1 MQKKAKKAKGAIQKK
16 RTLARKG
23 TKQKKASSK
32 NQYNAKDCAL
42 LIGVIDKALKLI
54 DNIKK
59 KESANQKSIDSQQ
72 KKFFST
78 KDESKKMEISLKL
91 EGLKIEYFSKV
102 EKNYREFSNLLNKAY
117 LYADRLNEVIR
128 DDFLNICR
136 SLSNGINLPLMEKGL
151 KKMRLD
157 AKKSL

>member
-32 NQYNAKDCAL
+32 SQYNAKDCAL

-54 DNIKK
+54 DSIKK
-59 KESANQKSIDSQQ
+59 KESTNQKSIDLQQ

-117 LYADRLNEVIR
+117 LYADRLNGLIR
-128 DDFLNICR
+128 DDFLNICQ

-151 KKMRLD
+151 KKMRSD